1 MVFKSLPFLPKACLG
16 IDVGTSYL
24 KVVELSRWGDRRRLK
39 NYGELRATALYNKPF
54 RTFEKNTLLFSNKD
68 IARALK
74 SILQEAGIKTKKA
87 VFSLPDFSSFFT
99 NFELPP
105 MSKSELTQAVEYE
118 ARKHVPLPFSEITL
132 DWQVIDGK
140 FDEKKRSRV
149 LIVAVPNEIIAQ
161 YHEIARLAG
170 LELAGME
177 AEVFGLIRSGLREQK
192 GVVAIL
198 DIGSQSTTVSLVY
211 RGVLRTSHSLDVAGN
226 SFTERI
232 SQSLSISYQEAE
244 KYKSEKGIEFSTE
257 NLKILSPLIDLI
269 LLEVQ
274 KIGDPFLQKE
284 KKGIEK
290 IILGGGTAQLPGL
303 SKYIAQNLNIPTEII
318 NPFRSIFYPPTLEN
332 TVKQMGPSYAVTV
345 GVGLRGL
352 N

>member
-1 MVFKSLPFLPKACLG
+1 
-16 IDVGTSYL
+16 
-24 KVVELSRWGDRRRLK
+24 
-39 NYGELRATALYNKPF
+39 
-54 RTFEKNTLLFSNKD
+54 
-68 IARALK
+68 
-74 SILQEAGIKTKKA
+74 
-87 VFSLPDFSSFFT
+87 
-99 NFELPP
+99 
-105 MSKSELTQAVEYE
+105 
-118 ARKHVPLPFSEITL
+118 
-132 DWQVIDGK
+132 
-140 FDEKKRSRV
+140 
-149 LIVAVPNEIIAQ
+149 
-161 YHEIARLAG
+161 
-170 LELAGME
+170 
-177 AEVFGLIRSGLREQK
+177 
-192 GVVAIL
+192 VAIL